1 MYTLEIM
8 DEFSMGGNEYE
19 FREKALNHL
28 YSFDKDFERWKS
40 RLDVLLTDKDPRIRY
55 WLIDKIPSF
64 YSKDESLTFLSTMYT
79 NEYDPRILLKIK
91 EVNNQLL
98 N

>member
-1 MYTLEIM
+1 
-8 DEFSMGGNEYE
+8 MGGNEYE